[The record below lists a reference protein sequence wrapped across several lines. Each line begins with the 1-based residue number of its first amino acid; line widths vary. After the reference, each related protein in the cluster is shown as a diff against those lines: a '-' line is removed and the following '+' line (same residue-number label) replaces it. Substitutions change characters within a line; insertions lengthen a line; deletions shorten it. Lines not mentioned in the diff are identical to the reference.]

1 MTLLTLVAVVVLT
14 SNNPHNYDNDNGDK
28 SNINRSPDGPP
39 SPLRNVKPLAFAL
52 PATWEAEVAASIA
65 EDAFERKPLYPPSL
79 PISQALDAL
88 LDNVA
93 RDFVR
98 SWYRHVS
105 PDPAFARQVDGLI
118 WHAVGRI
125 AERLLT
131 VDVPELLVGT
141 LAPLLTAHLHGFSAA
156 ERAVRGRRLEVR
168 LTESEELDLAIAAK
182 YRNGNLHAAA
192 GLKSAD
198 TKQAQQ
204 DHLRQLVDKIL
215 PQLLPATEQNS
226 RLVAILVR
234 EILACGVLF
243 PALTV
248 LSDPDSWNRLIEAIV
263 MLPSCSIKNYTC

>member
-1 MTLLTLVAVVVLT
+1 MTLLMLVAVVVLT
-14 SNNPHNYDNDNGDK
+14 NNSDNSDK
-28 SNINRSPDGPP
+28 STNNRNPDGSP

-52 PATWEAEVAASIA
+52 PATWEAEAAASIA
-65 EDAFERKPLYPPSL
+65 EDAFERKPLYPPSP

-88 LDNVA
+88 LDNAA

-105 PDPAFARQVDGLI
+105 PGPAFAHQVDGLMRY
-118 WHAVGRI
+118 AVDRI
-125 AERLLT
+125 AQRLQT

-192 GLKSAD
+192 RLRSAD

-215 PQLLPATEQNS
+215 PQLLPATERNS
-226 RLVAILVR
+226 RLVAILAR

-263 MLPSCSIKNYTC
+263 TLPRCSIKDYTC